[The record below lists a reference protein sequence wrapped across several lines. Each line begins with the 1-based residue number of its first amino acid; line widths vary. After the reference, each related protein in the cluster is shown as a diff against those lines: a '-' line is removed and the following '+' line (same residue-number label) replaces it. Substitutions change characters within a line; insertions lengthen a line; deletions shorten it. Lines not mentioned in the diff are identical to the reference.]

1 MGRDTGPVERLSRR
15 EGVELELKGARL
27 LAGKSAMERRA
38 YPPGQHGRGRQR
50 ASEYATRLREKQ
62 RTKRFYGLRERQ
74 FKGTY
79 DRVGGGTQLLTA
91 LELRLD
97 NVMYRLGFATTRAQ
111 ARQFVVHGHVHLNGR
126 KVDVPSIRLAPGDI
140 VSVRPGSGVK
150 PLIVEATGLV
160 GRVPS
165 WLLAE
170 HDELWGRVERSP
182 ERDEIAVPADEK
194 LIVEFYAK

>member
-126 KVDVPSIRLAPGDI
+126 KVDVPSIRLGPGDI

>member
-27 LAGKSAMERRA
+27 LAGKSALERRA

-79 DRVGGGTQLLTA
+79 DRVGGGSQLLTA

-111 ARQFVVHGHVHLNGR
+111 ARQFVVHGHVHVNGR
-126 KVDVPSIRLAPGDI
+126 KVDVPSIRLGPGDV
-140 VSVRPGSGVK
+140 VSVTPGSGVK

-160 GRVPS
+160 GRVPA

-170 HDELWGRVERSP
+170 HDELWGRVERAP